1 MALNF
6 LSTKVRAN
14 YHMGKHQAINWPVN
28 HPEMLLSK
36 EYELNVWNILHI
48 KKLTDQQN
56 QPDPTCEVLKYPS
69 LTER

>member
-14 YHMGKHQAINWPVN
+14 YHMGEHQAINWPVN

-36 EYELNVWNILHI
+36 EYELNV
-48 KKLTDQQN
+48 
-56 QPDPTCEVLKYPS
+56 
-69 LTER
+69 